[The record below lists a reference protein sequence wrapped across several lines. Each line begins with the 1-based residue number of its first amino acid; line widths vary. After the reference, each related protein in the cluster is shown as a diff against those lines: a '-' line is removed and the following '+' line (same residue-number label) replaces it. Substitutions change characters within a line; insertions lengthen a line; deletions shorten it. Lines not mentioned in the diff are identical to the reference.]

1 MKNKN
6 KSKSETVGE
15 NQLSFFEKNFDFVRN
30 LFVDFVLYGIRYYI
44 RMHTAVEKK
53 ERTGG

>member
-1 MKNKN
+1 MKTSCLFLK
-6 KSKSETVGE
+6 
-15 NQLSFFEKNFDFVRN
+15 KNFDFVRN
-30 LFVDFVLYGIRYYI
+30 LFIDFVLYGIRYYI

>member
-1 MKNKN
+1 MKTSCLFLK
-6 KSKSETVGE
+6 
-15 NQLSFFEKNFDFVRN
+15 KNFDFVRN
-30 LFVDFVLYGIRYYI
+30 LFVDFVLYVIRYYI

>member
-1 MKNKN
+1 MKTSCLFLK
-6 KSKSETVGE
+6 
-15 NQLSFFEKNFDFVRN
+15 KNFDFVRN

-44 RMHTAVEKK
+44 RMHTAAEKK